1 MNVGLSKLNEGLSI
15 LSNFLLLIKVWTI
28 DLPSIFRDK
37 SVQSSIPNY
46 FKNHEVP
53 IICYKYNKPIRGA
66 IFNFNKIVSDLDIE
80 TGTPDCSDCKDSK
93 YVYPTESHVITGN
106 LKIISDSRIRSIIAK
121 GPKYGFPVQIDF
133 QKCREK
139 FARSLNEFCNR
150 WCKREHVECDALKDW
165 KLNIFKIIDR
175 RISFYSQNTNMLPRK
190 PKISY
195 RYLKSGIEEFHR
207 KYVLVPADKAANN
220 VVVV

>member
-1 MNVGLSKLNEGLSI
+1 M
-15 LSNFLLLIKVWTI
+15 
-28 DLPSIFRDK
+28 
-37 SVQSSIPNY
+37 
-46 FKNHEVP
+46 
-53 IICYKYNKPIRGA
+53 
-66 IFNFNKIVSDLDIE
+66 
-80 TGTPDCSDCKDSK
+80 
-93 YVYPTESHVITGN
+93 
-106 LKIISDSRIRSIIAK
+106 
-121 GPKYGFPVQIDF
+121 QIDF

-139 FARSLNEFCNR
+139 IAGSLNEFCNR

-165 KLNIFKIIDR
+165 KLNIFEIID
-175 RISFYSQNTNMLPRK
+175 SQNTNILPRK